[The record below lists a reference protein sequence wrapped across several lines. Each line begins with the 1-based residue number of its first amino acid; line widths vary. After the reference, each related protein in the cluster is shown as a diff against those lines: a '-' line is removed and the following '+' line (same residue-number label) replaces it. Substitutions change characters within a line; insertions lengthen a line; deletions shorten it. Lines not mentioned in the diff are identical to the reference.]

1 MKTERLK
8 EVSFNN
14 KTKQIL
20 VSYTSGKEVT
30 VHYGQVGIKKN
41 ILRAWVD
48 PETGKRSLG
57 FEFSDGTQDFMPYD
71 QPLAVA
77 RDPEF
82 LLQTHVELLTA
93 KIKDE
98 LKKQGISKRFL
109 ATRLGT
115 SDNQIQRLLNPEI
128 LNKNLEQLYGIAA
141 LLGLEME
148 FHLKNAS
155 PEDSGHHR
163 KKASGE

>member
-1 MKTERLK
+1 MKTEKLK
-8 EVSFNN
+8 EVSFSN

-20 VSYTSGKEVT
+20 VLYTSGKEVAI
-30 VHYGQVGIKKN
+30 HYGQVGIKKN
-41 ILRAWVD
+41 IQRAWVD
-48 PETGKRSLG
+48 LETGKRSLG

-71 QPLAVA
+71 QPLAIV

-82 LLQTHVELLTA
+82 LLQTHIELLTA
-93 KIKDE
+93 KIKEE

-141 LLGLEME
+141 LLGLEVE
-148 FHLKNAS
+148 FHLKRA
-155 PEDSGHHR
+155 PIYEPHT